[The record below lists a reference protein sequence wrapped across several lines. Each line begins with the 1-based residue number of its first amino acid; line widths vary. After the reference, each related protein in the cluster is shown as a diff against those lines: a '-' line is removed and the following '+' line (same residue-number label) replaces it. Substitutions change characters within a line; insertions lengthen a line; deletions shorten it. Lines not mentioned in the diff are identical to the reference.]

1 MALSADRNT
10 PHKDGQVVPVPV
22 AANAKCFAGGLAVA
36 NATGYGAP
44 GSAALNL
51 NYLGRFEENKD
62 NTGGVD
68 GALTVMVRR
77 KKAFKWKNSGTDAV
91 DQSCLGKVCYIED
104 DETVS
109 KTNDGGARSQCGV
122 VVGIDSDG
130 VWVE

>member
-10 PHKDGQVVPVPV
+10 PLKDGKLIAVSV
-22 AANAKCFAGGLAVA
+22 AANAKCYAGGLAVA

-51 NYLGRFEENKD
+51 TYLGRFDENKD
-62 NTGGVD
+62 NTGGAD
-68 GALTVMVRR
+68 GALNVMVRR
-77 KKAFKWKNSGTDAV
+77 KKVFKWKNSGTDAV

-109 KTNDGGARSQCGV
+109 KTDDTGARSQCGI